1 MAKRLIT
8 VNDILAGHV
17 SLDVAC
23 LDRIYLNGYL
33 PTVQVPGQVV
43 QFLQHRGFPIPSPAV
58 VEKMGTRFRD
68 AVKTFAEV
76 NRIPVVRFGKND
88 RKLSVMQPHL
98 DRQAA
103 TGRAGVAAIGV
114 AQEFQRVFTA
124 ATGAV
129 RAEGGAP
136 HFSWGKADRRVT
148 AYYFYLWDEDF
159 GPGFI
164 KICAYF
170 PYPIKICLLTEL
182 PGESAQLRGQV
193 GVLTG
198 TVPTRD
204 RFRGAGPG
212 PAGVGGSTVGC
223 AAGRRGP
230 VRAVSAA

>member
-1 MAKRLIT
+1 MQSAET
-8 VNDILAGHV
+8 VLDILREITGEPGAGKPARRV
-17 SLDVAC
+17 REGDA
-23 LDRIYLNGYL
+23 GKG
-33 PTVQVPGQVV
+33 PKGT
-43 QFLQHRGFPIPSPAV
+43 SPASYL
-58 VEKMGTRFRD
+58 
-68 AVKTFAEV
+68 A
-76 NRIPVVRFGKND
+76 
-88 RKLSVMQPHL
+88 
-98 DRQAA
+98 
-103 TGRAGVAAIGV
+103 
-114 AQEFQRVFTA
+114 
-124 ATGAV
+124 
-129 RAEGGAP
+129 
-136 HFSWGKADRRVT
+136 
-148 AYYFYLWDEDF
+148 LWDEDF

-182 PGESAQLRGQV
+182 PGESSQLRGQV